1 MANQSTI
8 VVATNNPGKLKEF
21 VLLLPNY
28 KIISQNSLGITPDEE
43 LGETFF
49 ENSLQKARVANVA
62 SGMAS
67 LGDDSGLIVPAL
79 NNLPGLRS
87 ARYAHECATD
97 EENRQHLKNELDKLE
112 NLSASNK
119 KINFDQIIK
128 LTNLSSQNS
137 VSELI
142 DFCLSKNKIKM
153 IKILNENNFSEEDS
167 ILILRTLLSK
177 TKRLFK
183 LKKDQKMNNNLDNLI
198 LSYKPPIFWK
208 EKDFVKQQIK
218 LWKDFDIKKL
228 ISQINEVEL
237 LIKKTPINSK
247 YILNNLL
254 FETSSQN

>member
-49 ENSLQKARVANVA
+49 ENSLQKARVANAA

-97 EENRQHLKNELDKLE
+97 DENRQHLKKELEKLNLNQAKAYFVCVLVFVRVPADPFPLIATGLLEGTVKTTMQGENGFGYDPMFYPKNSNVSLGEMGADKKAL
-112 NLSASNK
+112 LSHRGKAMQILTK
-119 KINFDQIIK
+119 KIEGFA
-128 LTNLSSQNS
+128 
-137 VSELI
+137 SE
-142 DFCLSKNKIKM
+142 
-153 IKILNENNFSEEDS
+153 
-167 ILILRTLLSK
+167 
-177 TKRLFK
+177 
-183 LKKDQKMNNNLDNLI
+183 
-198 LSYKPPIFWK
+198 
-208 EKDFVKQQIK
+208 
-218 LWKDFDIKKL
+218 
-228 ISQINEVEL
+228 
-237 LIKKTPINSK
+237 
-247 YILNNLL
+247 
-254 FETSSQN
+254 